1 MRPLQGN
8 GRGQARRLWVITLML
23 SIFTGSCRSVGEEA
37 LLRLT
42 AIPVLTGMTAEVL
55 HGAAVLGGLLLL
67 SLGSRIYRFVVALP
81 GFLLGAIL
89 VSSLAQHFD
98 FEPAYEWIGLAIGGG
113 LGAWLTLVVHDAAVF
128 LVGASGGAF
137 LAYSLWDL
145 IAEREPPVWLLVVS
159 GVLFGALLLAM
170 VQARRIL
177 VSSSI
182 GATMLGWGL
191 GAGLLVTLSAAV
203 LGVILQTVLL
213 RRMKSP
219 GATL

>member
-1 MRPLQGN
+1 
-8 GRGQARRLWVITLML
+8 
-23 SIFTGSCRSVGEEA
+23 
-37 LLRLT
+37 
-42 AIPVLTGMTAEVL
+42 
-55 HGAAVLGGLLLL
+55 LLLL

-89 VSSLAQHFD
+89 ASSLAQHFN
-98 FEPAYEWIGLAIGGG
+98 FGGSYEWIGLAIGGG

-137 LAYSLWDL
+137 LAYSLWAL
-145 IAEREPPVWLLVVS
+145 LAEREPPVWLLVVT
-159 GVLFGALLLAM
+159 GALFGAVLLAM
-170 VQARRIL
+170 VQVRRIL
-177 VSSSI
+177 VSSFI

-203 LGVILQTVLL
+203 LGVILQTAIL

-219 GATL
+219 GAQF